1 MGAELGG
8 GRETAMLTGGA
19 AGVPAWY
26 MAYVSLSLSII
37 SLLILYP
44 IMYKVYHSDA
54 DDMLSHE
61 HIERLTRDT
70 IRDTAEALELIID
83 WDLFRLKEREL
94 SIDVMVPYENT
105 SATMIPSADVRSEIL
120 RRLLEEFT
128 IFSVFKPVQMTAK
141 AVGATA
147 SIDFETGIGVG
158 VDDMSDRDV
167 VDAGQGAGQVVS
179 D

>member
-1 MGAELGG
+1 MLSHTQCYLKKELNFKI
-8 GRETAMLTGGA
+8 L
-19 AGVPAWY
+19 
-26 MAYVSLSLSII
+26 SLPSRHFISNLLLVSLSII

-70 IRDTAEALELIID
+70 IRDTAEALELNID

-120 RRLLEEFT
+120 RRLLEEFSL
-128 IFSVFKPVQMTAK
+128 FSGLFKN
-141 AVGATA
+141 
-147 SIDFETGIGVG
+147 F
-158 VDDMSDRDV
+158 
-167 VDAGQGAGQVVS
+167 
-179 D
+179 